1 MALGRGVVPRR
12 VSEHSRGCLWGLR
25 LDLGAT
31 AETPVTVLF
40 WREELVAEIMQVW
53 GTSLEVVMRQG
64 YISSIDL
71 YNFYAI
77 FFSFAAY

>member
-53 GTSLEVVMRQG
+53 GTSLEGQDAGRAAG
-64 YISSIDL
+64 RGALSSPGL
-71 YNFYAI
+71 
-77 FFSFAAY
+77 